1 MMKTGMLNTMAS
13 RMVSATR
20 SKMLALCGVAFLLC
34 SVTVSADEVMTKNAD
49 GTYVVRTT
57 TICNA
62 RGHRKGTPL
71 EVRIKNNEVKK
82 VMALKNMET
91 VSYFARIKKNLL
103 PLYENL
109 KVSKA
114 RKLAEKQQVD
124 GCTGATRS
132 FTAVQ
137 KNIKA
142 ALDYYEKNK

>member
-1 MMKTGMLNTMAS
+1 MKTGMLNTMAS

-57 TICNA
+57 TICTP
-62 RGHRKGTPL
+62 RHRKGTPL